1 MQSAWQSVGKPNGI
15 QNRNETLQEWE
26 MKKIKEHKLNIR
38 EKTRIRSKSKD
49 QKGKKTNHAMLVEAG
64 PKSMKFTQ
72 T

>member
-49 QKGKKTNHAMLVEAG
+49 QKGKKTNQ
-64 PKSMKFTQ
+64 SMKFTQ